1 MTHPVVTII
10 AQGAMGAAV
19 GRCLVDHGA
28 RVLTSLAGRSRA
40 SAARAKEARMEPV
53 SDEQAVT
60 ADYFLSIVPP
70 GEALAVARRFAPHLE
85 RTNRKPIFV
94 DCNAVN
100 PRTAAEVAAVIDGT
114 GTPFVDAGIIGA
126 PPREGCAGP
135 TFYASGREATRFAEL
150 SRYGL
155 DIRVVDER
163 IGTASAIKMSYAG
176 ITKGFTALGALMM
189 LAATRAGVAEAL
201 HRELS
206 RSQPQLLAWLTR
218 QVPGMYSK
226 AYRWVAEM
234 EEIAAFAGEDPCARQ
249 TFEANAKLYERL
261 AADFASSQEETRALM
276 AFLAGG
282 GGK

>member
-1 MTHPVVTII
+1 
-10 AQGAMGAAV
+10 
-19 GRCLVDHGA
+19 
-28 RVLTSLAGRSRA
+28 
-40 SAARAKEARMEPV
+40 MEPV
-53 SDEQAVT
+53 TDEQAVA

-70 GEALAVARRFAPHLE
+70 GDALALARRFAPHLE

-100 PRTAAEVAAVIDGT
+100 PRTAEEVAAVIDST

-126 PPREGCAGP
+126 PPREGYAGP
-135 TFYASGREATRFAEL
+135 AFYASGKEAPRFAEL

-155 DIRVVDER
+155 DIRVLDGR

-189 LAATRAGVAEAL
+189 LAATRAGVAEVL
-201 HRELS
+201 HKELS
-206 RSQPQLLAWLTR
+206 QSQPQLLAWLTR
-218 QVPGMYSK
+218 QMPSMYGK

-234 EEIAAFAGEDPCARQ
+234 EEIAAFAGDDPSARQ

-261 AADFASSQEETRALM
+261 AADFASSQEETGALT
-276 AFLAGG
+276 AFLARGG
-282 GGK
+282 DG